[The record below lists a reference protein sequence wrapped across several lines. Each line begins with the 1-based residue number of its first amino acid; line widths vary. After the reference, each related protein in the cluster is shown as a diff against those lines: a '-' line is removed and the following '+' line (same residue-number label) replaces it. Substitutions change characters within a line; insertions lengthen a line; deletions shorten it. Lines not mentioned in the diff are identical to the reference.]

1 MKKLLVFILVF
12 SFAISLSAC
21 QLRMQETPSNTEKQP
36 LESED
41 NTHNPSENESGY
53 GEEQILTFDEMT
65 TADCWEINTVL
76 SHFVDAG
83 LKSFDR
89 TSPSETDLF
98 CFVQSNTYYH
108 NYHKIQTSGD
118 GQYYYLTAD
127 DVAATLREYFDLEA
141 AQPLAI
147 SEPTFYKDD
156 AYYWPCADGAM
167 ATEFACVSS
176 LSYDSDSDLYDVTFD
191 IYSPYDLFTMEIEG
205 YYSFSHDEIA
215 ARDDLTHIGS
225 GTAQISY
232 QDGSCTI
239 YSIQVN

>member
-12 SFAISLSAC
+12 SFAISMSAC
-21 QLRMQETPSNTEKQP
+21 QLLMQEVQ
-36 LESED
+36 LETRDLDSATLSSSEI
-41 NTHNPSENESGY
+41 SEIESMFA
-53 GEEQILTFDEMT
+53 ENQMLTFDEMT
-65 TADCWEINTVL
+65 TADRWEINTVL
-76 SHFVDAG
+76 SHFVDTG

-98 CFVQSNTYYH
+98 RFVQSNTYYH
-108 NYHKIQTSGD
+108 NYQKIQMSDD

-127 DVAATLREYFDLEA
+127 DVAATLREYFDLEVE
-141 AQPLAI
+141 QPLAI

-156 AYYWPCADGAM
+156 AYYWPCADGDM
-167 ATEFACVSS
+167 ATEFASVSS
-176 LSYDSDSDLYDVTFD
+176 IQYLADSGLYQVDFDVF
-191 IYSPYDLFTMEIEG
+191 SPYDLFTMEIEG

-215 ARDDLTHIGS
+215 ARDDLTHVGS

-239 YSIQVN
+239 CSIQVN